1 MDNLFQSYA
10 RRRVFMLAGVSALL
24 IAVLIPS
31 SVAAGRPEGIG
42 IRYPAVIAYG
52 TTGGI
57 PGSNYRVV
65 FRQHRAGLNA
75 SVVVFEGKAYRHAK
89 QPRMLVPSL
98 PPEILAALRKLAVAE
113 NFYKLPAKMN
123 CPPKPGTGVGATT
136 SFIAINTNHYRP
148 TREVELSNVKGP
160 GACHAGEFN
169 QLLSV
174 LVGIANFPVSQR
186 VTLKG

>member
-1 MDNLFQSYA
+1 MFDRFPSYTHQ
-10 RRRVFMLAGVSALL
+10 RSLTFAGVMALS

-31 SVAAGRPEGIG
+31 SVAAGPPESTG

-52 TTGGI
+52 ATGGI

-75 SVVVFEGKAYRHAK
+75 SVVVFEGKAYGHAK

-98 PPEILAALRKLAVAE
+98 PPEILMALRKLAVAE
-113 NFYKLPAKMN
+113 NFYKLPVKMN

-148 TREVELSNVKGP
+148 TREVDLSNVKGP

-169 QLLSV
+169 QFLSV

-186 VTLKG
+186 FTLSG